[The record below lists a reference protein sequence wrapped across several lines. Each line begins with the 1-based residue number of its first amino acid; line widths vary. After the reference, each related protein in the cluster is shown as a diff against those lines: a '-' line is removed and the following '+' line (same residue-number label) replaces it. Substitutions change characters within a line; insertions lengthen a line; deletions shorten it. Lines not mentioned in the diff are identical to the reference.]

1 MTMFRRIAEN
11 PVFQN
16 VILAII
22 VANAILIGIETDPD
36 LMARHHTLFTVL
48 NLMVQVVFV
57 AEIAIRML
65 ACAPRM
71 WRFFFDGWNV
81 FDFVIVALSLLPM
94 AGPLATVGRLARL
107 LRALRVVS
115 AIPELRLMVVTLL
128 RSIPSLANVL
138 VLLGLTLYVYA
149 VIGVHLFGQI
159 DPAHWRNLGRAALTL
174 FQMLTLE
181 GWVELQAT
189 VLETSPW
196 AWIYFVSYVVVA
208 VFVVVNLF
216 IAIVINNLESAK
228 NEVREEIHEDT
239 DTIIASLTDIRNKLS
254 DIESRL
260 RR

>member
-1 MTMFRRIAEN
+1 MPLFRRIAEN

-16 VILAII
+16 VILGII
-22 VANAILIGIETDPD
+22 VANAILIGIETDPE
-36 LMARHHTLFTVL
+36 LMARHHTLFSAL
-48 NLMVQVVFV
+48 NLAVQIVFV
-57 AEIAIRML
+57 IEIAIRML
-65 ACAPRM
+65 AFAPRM
-71 WRFFFDGWNV
+71 WRFFLDGWNV
-81 FDFVIVALSLLPM
+81 FDFAIVALSLLPM
-94 AGPLATVGRLARL
+94 AGPLANVGRLARL

-138 VLLGLTLYVYA
+138 VLLGLTVYVYA
-149 VIGVHLFGQI
+149 VVGVHLFGTI
-159 DPAHWRNLGRAALTL
+159 DPAHWQNLGRAALTL

-189 VLETSPW
+189 AMEASPW

-228 NEVREEIHEDT
+228 NEVREEIQSDT
-239 DTIIASLTDIRNKLS
+239 GTVIASLAEIRTKLAE
-254 DIESRL
+254 IESKL